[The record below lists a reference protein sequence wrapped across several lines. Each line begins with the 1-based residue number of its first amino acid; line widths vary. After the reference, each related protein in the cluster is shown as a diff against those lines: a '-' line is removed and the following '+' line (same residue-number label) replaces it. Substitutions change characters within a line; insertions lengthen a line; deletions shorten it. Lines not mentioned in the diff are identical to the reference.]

1 MYSHVL
7 KLLSCFYLSAASPHL
22 VSLQNHHLV
31 IWLAPKHCPAL
42 SLLLLIIFFLLD
54 HSKDP
59 QSLLLPV
66 GARTNGWVDWAVLSN
81 EREEIEIKAETGTI
95 VTKGYPQVTHN
106 SFDSKLP
113 AGAQSSR

>member
-1 MYSHVL
+1 MYLFVL
-7 KLLSCFYLSAASPHL
+7 
-22 VSLQNHHLV
+22 SLQALQTD
-31 IWLAPKHCPAL
+31 ILALTERFFASEGSLLQHCPAL